1 VDTDSTKDEQGAERK
16 SPILIGQIGGLVAGI
31 VVALLFGT
39 DSGKTAISGMVL
51 GAATQ
56 FLFQNRYSLWS
67 RVGVSLISI
76 LSVTFVWWW
85 R

>member
-1 VDTDSTKDEQGAERK
+1 MDSKEDEQSVERK
-16 SPILIGQIGGLVAGI
+16 NPILIGQIGGFGAGL

-51 GAATQ
+51 GVAAQ
-56 FLFQNRYSLWS
+56 FLLQTRYSFWT
-67 RVGVSLISI
+67 RVAVFLISI
-76 LSVTFVWWW
+76 SSVIFVWWW

>member
-1 VDTDSTKDEQGAERK
+1 MDSTEDEQGAERK
-16 SPILIGQIGGLVAGI
+16 SPILIGQIGGFGAGI

-39 DSGKTAISGMVL
+39 DGGKTAISGMVL
-51 GAATQ
+51 GTAAQ
-56 FLFQNRYSLWS
+56 FLFQTRYSLWA
-67 RVGVSLISI
+67 RIGVSLISI